1 MKIRYQADENLNE
14 DIVTG
19 VLRQVPEIDF
29 EFADHAGLYKLPDL
43 EVLAISARDERILL
57 THDRRSMPEHFA
69 KFIETQTCPG
79 VFIISQKAN
88 VGRVIEE
95 LILIWTLAEA
105 GDYVNSIRILR
116 L

>member
-1 MKIRYQADENLNE
+1 MKIRFQADENLNE

-19 VLRQVPEIDF
+19 VLRRAPEIDF
-29 EFADHAGLYKLPDL
+29 EFAGHAGLSKLHDL
-43 EVLAISARDERILL
+43 DVLTIAARDERILV

-79 VFIISQKAN
+79 VFIISQKAS
-88 VGRVIEE
+88 VARAIEE
-95 LILIWTLAEA
+95 LILIWTLSEA